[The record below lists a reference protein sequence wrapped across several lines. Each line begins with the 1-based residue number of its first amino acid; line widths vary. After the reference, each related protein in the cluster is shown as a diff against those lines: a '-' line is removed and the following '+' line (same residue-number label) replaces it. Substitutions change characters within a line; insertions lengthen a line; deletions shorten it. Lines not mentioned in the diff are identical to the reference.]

1 MSTDTPVVF
10 AAAVTDP
17 IKAGLTTS
25 LEKPDKN
32 ITGTSDEIQVEMIL
46 KKKSFKLIRI

>member
-10 AAAVTDP
+10 AAVTDP

-32 ITGTSDEIQVEMIL
+32 IMETGMRFQVETI
-46 KKKSFKLIRI
+46 